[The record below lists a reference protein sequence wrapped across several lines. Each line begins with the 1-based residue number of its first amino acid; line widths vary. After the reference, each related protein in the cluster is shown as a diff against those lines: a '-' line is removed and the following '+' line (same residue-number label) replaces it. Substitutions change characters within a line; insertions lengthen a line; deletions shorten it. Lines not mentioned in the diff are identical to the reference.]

1 MRTCSRKYGVADL
14 DLSVT
19 YVLSICTSIIPMWSR
34 VKMLALERGVGA
46 DSACERGKTRA
57 HVVARLFPP
66 IARASVLTRVGGT
79 ARETALS

>member
-1 MRTCSRKYGVADL
+1 M
-14 DLSVT
+14 
-19 YVLSICTSIIPMWSR
+19 
-34 VKMLALERGVGA
+34 KMLVLERGVGA